1 MTDAD
6 LNSRVDDLLELI
18 RQQVRPLHID
28 DRFAVLMLLSS
39 RLCELNDDTVDTTED
54 AR

>member
-18 RQQVRPLHID
+18 RQQVRPLHLG
-28 DRFAVLMLLSS
+28 DRFNVLMGLSS
-39 RLCELNDDTVDTTED
+39 RLPELNDDTVDVTD
-54 AR
+54 SQ

>member
-18 RQQVRPLHID
+18 RQQVRPLQID
-28 DRFAVLMLLSS
+28 DRFNVLMGLYS
-39 RLCELNDDTVDTTED
+39 RVPELNDDTVDTTEGQP
-54 AR
+54 